1 MLSAHGWAFH
11 GRALAAHAQG
21 TTAMN
26 NAEQQFLN
34 DFVARLWDADDR
46 QNLAGLG
53 YAL

>member
-1 MLSAHGWAFH
+1 MLPAHGWAFH

-34 DFVARLWDADDR
+34 ELVARPWNADER
-46 QNLAGLG
+46 QNLTGLG